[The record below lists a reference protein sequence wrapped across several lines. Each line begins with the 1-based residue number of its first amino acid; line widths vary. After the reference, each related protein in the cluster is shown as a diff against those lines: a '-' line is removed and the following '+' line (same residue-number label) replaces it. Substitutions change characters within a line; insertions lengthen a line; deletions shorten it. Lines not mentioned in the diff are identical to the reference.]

1 MTMKNLNQYLALYA
15 ESHQNPTNKKIHFVC
30 VPLIMWTVLML
41 LDLVALPMGTLGH
54 VLVILSFF
62 FYHFIDTPILDSVLM
77 LYLSMTMLLLSR
89 FLGDSRLV
97 VGLVIFVLAW
107 IGQFIGH
114 KVEGKKPSFLNDLL
128 FLLIGPMWILQSFKR
143 KD

>member
-1 MTMKNLNQYLALYA
+1 MNSLDQYLAQYA
-15 ESHQNPTNKKIHFVC
+15 ESHQNSTNKKIHFIC

-41 LDLVALPMGTLGH
+41 LDLVVLPLGTLAY
-54 VLVILSFF
+54 VLVIVSFI
-62 FYHFIDTPILDSVLM
+62 FYHVIKTPILDSVLM
-77 LYLSMTMLLLSR
+77 IILSLAMIFTAR
-89 FLGDSRLV
+89 FLNDYRLMV
-97 VGLVIFVLAW
+97 AISVFVAAW

-114 KVEGKKPSFLNDLL
+114 KIEGKKPSFFQDLL

>member
-1 MTMKNLNQYLALYA
+1 MNSLDQYLAQYA
-15 ESHQNPTNKKIHFVC
+15 ESHQNSTNKKIHFIC

-41 LDLVALPMGTLGH
+41 LDLVVLPLGTLAYI
-54 VLVILSFF
+54 LVILSFI
-62 FYHFIDTPILDSVLM
+62 FYHVIKTPILDSVLM
-77 LYLSMTMLLLSR
+77 IILSLAMIFTAR
-89 FLGDSRLV
+89 FLNDYRLMV
-97 VGLVIFVLAW
+97 AVSVFVAAW

-114 KVEGKKPSFLNDLL
+114 KIEGKKPSFFQDLL

>member
-1 MTMKNLNQYLALYA
+1 MNSLDQYLAQYA
-15 ESHQNPTNKKIHFVC
+15 ESHQNSTNKKIHFIC

-41 LDLVALPMGTLGH
+41 LDLVVLPLGTLAY
-54 VLVILSFF
+54 VLVIVSFI
-62 FYHFIDTPILDSVLM
+62 FYHVIKTPILDSVLM
-77 LYLSMTMLLLSR
+77 IILSLAMIFSAR
-89 FLGDSRLV
+89 FLNDYRLMV
-97 VGLVIFVLAW
+97 AVSVFVAAW

-114 KVEGKKPSFLNDLL
+114 KIEGKKPSFFQDLL

>member
-1 MTMKNLNQYLALYA
+1 MKTLDQYLALYA
-15 ESHQNPTNKKIHFVC
+15 ESHQNSTNKKIHYIC
-30 VPLIMWTVLML
+30 VPLIMWTVLIL
-41 LDLVALPMGTLGH
+41 LDLVVLPLGTMAH

-62 FYHFIDTPILDSVLM
+62 FYHFIKTSILDSLLM
-77 LYLSMTMLLLSR
+77 VYLSMTMILLAR
-89 FLGDSRLV
+89 FLHDYRLIV
-97 VGLVIFVLAW
+97 AVSVFVAAW

-114 KVEGKKPSFLNDLL
+114 KIEGKKPSFFQDLL

>member
-1 MTMKNLNQYLALYA
+1 MNSLDQYLAQYA
-15 ESHQNPTNKKIHFVC
+15 ESHQNSTNKKIHFIC

-41 LDLVALPMGTLGH
+41 LDLVVLPLGTLAY
-54 VLVILSFF
+54 VLVIVSFI
-62 FYHFIDTPILDSVLM
+62 FYHVIKTPILDSVLM
-77 LYLSMTMLLLSR
+77 IILSLAMIFTARYLN
-89 FLGDSRLV
+89 DYRLMV
-97 VGLVIFVLAW
+97 AVSVFVAAW

-114 KVEGKKPSFLNDLL
+114 KIEGKKPSFFQDLL

>member
-1 MTMKNLNQYLALYA
+1 MNSLDQYLAQYA
-15 ESHQNPTNKKIHFVC
+15 ESHQNSTNKKIHFIC

-41 LDLVALPMGTLGH
+41 LDLVVLPLGTLAY
-54 VLVILSFF
+54 VLVIVSFI
-62 FYHFIDTPILDSVLM
+62 FYHVIKTPILDSVLM
-77 LYLSMTMLLLSR
+77 IILSLAMIFTAR
-89 FLGDSRLV
+89 FLNDYRLMV
-97 VGLVIFVLAW
+97 AVSVFVAAW

-114 KVEGKKPSFLNDLL
+114 KIEGKKPSFFQDLL

>member
-1 MTMKNLNQYLALYA
+1 MKTLDQYLALYA
-15 ESHQNPTNKKIHFVC
+15 ESHQNSTNKKIHYIC
-30 VPLIMWTVLML
+30 VPLIMWTVLIL
-41 LDLVALPMGTLGH
+41 LDLLVLPLGTMAH

-62 FYHFIDTPILDSVLM
+62 FYHFIKTSILDSLLM
-77 LYLSMTMLLLSR
+77 VYLSMTMILLAR
-89 FLGDSRLV
+89 FLHDYRLIV
-97 VGLVIFVLAW
+97 AVSVFVAAW

-114 KVEGKKPSFLNDLL
+114 KIEGKKPSFFQDLL

>member
-1 MTMKNLNQYLALYA
+1 MNSLDQYLAQYA
-15 ESHQNPTNKKIHFVC
+15 ESHQNSTNKKIHFIC

-41 LDLVALPMGTLGH
+41 LDLVVLPLGTLAY
-54 VLVILSFF
+54 VLVIVSFI
-62 FYHFIDTPILDSVLM
+62 FYHVIKTPIFDSVLM
-77 LYLSMTMLLLSR
+77 IILSLAMIFSAR
-89 FLGDSRLV
+89 FLNDYRLMV
-97 VGLVIFVLAW
+97 AVSVFVAAW

-114 KVEGKKPSFLNDLL
+114 KIEGKKPSFFQDLL